1 MPPTSIPAVSLVS
14 TLNHYAAR
22 LRILSVRSTTEAGSG
37 HPTSCCSA
45 ADIVATLFFAVMR
58 FDPKNPKYPNNDRF
72 VLSKGHAAPLLYAAW
87 AEAGAFNP
95 DELLRLRTIESDLEG
110 HPTPRLNFV
119 DVATGSLG
127 QGLNAGIGLAI
138 NAKYL
143 DRSSYRTYVVMGD
156 GESMEGSNWEAAEI
170 ARHYQLDNLCA
181 IVDINRL
188 GQSDPTLLQ
197 HDVETYRSRWSAFG
211 WNAIP
216 VDGHDIAKL
225 LDAFAQAAQT
235 KGRPTVVLART
246 LKGKGISFVEDKP
259 DWHGKPLK
267 KGEEADKALA
277 ELSAR
282 LLPTPP
288 TVEIRKPDPISLS
301 PAPAKPVASPE
312 YAPTDF
318 VATREAFG
326 ATLVKLG
333 EANPRVVV
341 LDADVKNSTF
351 TDKFAKK
358 FPERFFEIFIA
369 EQNMIGISVG
379 LASQGKIPFAATF
392 ACFLTRAYDFIRM
405 AAISRA
411 NIKLMGSHVGV
422 SIGEDGPSQMGL
434 EDLAMMAA
442 QPGVV
447 VLYPSDAVCTHW
459 LTAQA
464 TDHKGMVYIRT
475 GRPKTPILYKNDERF
490 TIGGSKV
497 LRESAKDRVTVV
509 AGGVTVFEAL
519 KAHDELAKQGIA
531 IRVVDLY
538 SIVPI
543 DRGTLLACAR
553 ATNNVILTVEDHYA
567 HGGVGDAVLAAVNA
581 DGVKVHK
588 LAVTEIPHSGKP
600 EQLLDRYGISA
611 RHIVEK
617 VKKLV
622 S

>member
-1 MPPTSIPAVSLVS
+1 MSPTGLTADTRVA
-14 TLNHYAAR
+14 TLNHLAAR

-45 ADIVATLFFAVMR
+45 ADVAAVLFFSVMR
-58 FDPKNPKYPNNDRF
+58 FDPKNPKRPNNDRF

-87 AEAGAFNP
+87 AEAGLFNP
-95 DELLRLRTIESDLEG
+95 DDLLRLRTLESDLEG

-127 QGLNAGIGLAI
+127 QGLNAGIGLAL
-138 NAKYL
+138 NARL
-143 DRSSYRTYVVMGD
+143 DKSNYRTFVLMGD
-156 GESMEGSNWEAAEI
+156 GESMEGSTWEAAEA
-170 ARHYQLDNLCA
+170 ARHFKLDNLCA

-188 GQSDPTLLQ
+188 GQSDPTILQ
-197 HDVETYRSRWSAFG
+197 HDMDAFRTRWSAFG
-211 WNAIP
+211 WNALP
-216 VDGHDIAKL
+216 VDGHDVAAL
-225 LDAFAQAAQT
+225 LDAFEQAART
-235 KGRPTVVLART
+235 KGKPTVILART
-246 LKGKGISFVEDKP
+246 LKGKGISFAEDKP
-259 DWHGKPLK
+259 DWHGKAFK

-282 LLPTPP
+282 LLPSPP
-288 TVEIRKPDPISLS
+288 KVEICLPDA
-301 PAPAKPVASPE
+301 PAAPQAAAKPVAPPE
-312 YAPTDF
+312 YQPADS

-326 ATLVKLG
+326 AVLVKLG
-333 EANPRVVV
+333 EANPKVVA

-351 TDKFAKK
+351 TDKFGKK
-358 FPERFFEIFIA
+358 FPDRFFETFIA
-369 EQNMIGISVG
+369 EQNMIGAGVG
-379 LASQGKIPFAATF
+379 LASQGKIPFVATF
-392 ACFLTRAYDFIRM
+392 AAFLTRAYDFIRM
-405 AAISRA
+405 AAISKT
-411 NIKLMGSHVGV
+411 NLKLMGSHVGV

-459 LTAQA
+459 LTALA
-464 TDHKGMVYIRT
+464 ADHQGMVYIRT
-475 GRPKTPILYKNDERF
+475 GRPKTPILYKNDEKF

-497 LRESAKDRVTVV
+497 LRESAKDKLTVV
-509 AGGVTVFEAL
+509 AAGVTLFEAL

-543 DRGTLLACAR
+543 DRATLLASAR
-553 ATNNVILTVEDHYA
+553 ATNNLILTVEDHYA
-567 HGGVGDAVLAAVNA
+567 HGGLGDAVTAAVNA

-588 LAVTEIPHSGKP
+588 MAVTEIPHSGKP

-617 VKKLV
+617 AKKLV